1 MNILFLG
8 GAKRVSMARMF
19 IEAGRRLGQEVK
31 IYSYELDEDVP
42 IACVGKVVKGLRW
55 KDPGLMADLSRLVR
69 EENISLLVPFV
80 DPAVEVA
87 ARFRD
92 ENENVWAPVSDV
104 KRCAIMF
111 DKVAAADFFG
121 RLNLPI
127 PSTLSMNDPLYPKIA
142 KPRRGSASKGI
153 KIIREESEKRAIVDV
168 DDYLIQ
174 EYIPDADEYTVD
186 CYVDKSGRIVCAV
199 PRRRLEVAGGE
210 VTRTVTVDVPALNQA
225 SLTILERTGL
235 RGAVTL
241 QFLHDKR
248 SARYL
253 LMEINPR
260 LGGGAVCAVHA
271 GADLPGYIIAESL
284 GLEIE
289 PASWRCGV
297 EITRY
302 MQEVVFENKEQNV

>member
-19 IEAGRRLGQEVK
+19 IEAGRRLGHDVK

-42 IACVGKVVKGLRW
+42 IACVGEVVKGLKW
-55 KDPGLMADLSRLVR
+55 KDPGLMADLSRLV
-69 EENISLLVPFV
+69 EQENISLMVPFV

-87 ARFRD
+87 ARFCGGNRG
-92 ENENVWAPVSDV
+92 VWSPVSDAE
-104 KRCAIMF
+104 RCAKMF
-111 DKVAAADFFG
+111 DKEAAADFF
-121 RLNLPI
+121 RSLDLPI
-127 PSTLSMNDPLYPKIA
+127 PPTLSIDDDTYPKIA

-153 KIIREESEKRAIVDV
+153 KVISDPSERGLITDA

-186 CYVDKSGRIVCAV
+186 CYVDRGGRIICAV

-210 VTRTVTVDVPALNQA
+210 VTRTVTVDIPALNLA
-225 SLTILERTGL
+225 SLKVLERTGL

-248 SARYL
+248 DDRYL

-271 GADLPGYIIAESL
+271 GADLPRYIIMECL
-284 GLEIE
+284 GMEVD
-289 PASWRCGV
+289 PASWRSGV
-297 EITRY
+297 EIARY
-302 MQEVVFENKEQNV
+302 MQEVVFQKD